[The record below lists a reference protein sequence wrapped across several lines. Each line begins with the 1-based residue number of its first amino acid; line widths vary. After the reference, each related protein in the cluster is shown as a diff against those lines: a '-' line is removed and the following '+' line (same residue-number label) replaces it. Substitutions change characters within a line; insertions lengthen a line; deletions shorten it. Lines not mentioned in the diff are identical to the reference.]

1 MIYKET
7 ESVNDKQQEV
17 PDDKI
22 QENILRGEKLIAK
35 SKKSIQT
42 IILAD
47 LFIFV
52 MGITT
57 LSLGSHFLDN
67 LFLIIYPILSLF
79 IFFMLF
85 STVSIYYKW
94 LYHIL
99 RNLRKFTET
108 RFFPKD
114 AAVGSL
120 FPGIG
125 QFMTFFIFKDILTRQ
140 KEILEKNGVH
150 SAPIPTLLLL
160 TPLIPAAI
168 FFLFFILT
176 LGIIKSIQF
185 WAFIFFASF
194 FFPIIRYVFIFKVV
208 FDIFAIIT
216 LLIYMKLVQQ
226 PILNEKAIAQLNIG
240 NIKATNPDK
249 EINPE
254 INGSPAENDEIPQDN
269 P

>member
-1 MIYKET
+1 MVCKET
-7 ESVNDKQQEV
+7 EPVNDEFKSQEV

-22 QENILRGEKLIAK
+22 QENILRGEKLIDR

-85 STVSIYYKW
+85 STASIYCKW

-99 RNLRKFTET
+99 RNLRKRIET

-114 AAVGSL
+114 AAIGSL
-120 FPGIG
+120 FPCIG
-125 QFMTFFIFKDILTRQ
+125 QFMTFFIFKDILTQQ
-140 KEILEKNGVH
+140 KKILEEHGIY
-150 SAPIPTLLLL
+150 SAPIPTFLLL
-160 TPLIPAAI
+160 TPLIPAT
-168 FFLFFILT
+168 FLFLFFLLT
-176 LGIIKSIQF
+176 LGMIKSIQF
-185 WAFIFFASF
+185 WAFLVFTSF
-194 FFPIIRYVFIFKVV
+194 FFPIIRYVFIFKVL

-226 PILNEKAIAQLNIG
+226 PISNEKAIAQLFIN
-240 NIKATNPDK
+240 NAQPDK
-249 EINPE
+249 KVNPE
-254 INGSPAENDEIPQDN
+254 IIDSPVENDDTPQEN
-269 P
+269 L

>member
-7 ESVNDKQQEV
+7 ESVNDKPQEV

-22 QENILRGEKLIAK
+22 QENVLRGEKLIAR

-52 MGITT
+52 IGIAT
-57 LSLGSHFLDN
+57 LSLGSNFFDN

-85 STVSIYYKW
+85 STASIYYKW

-99 RNLRKFTET
+99 RNLRKWTET

-114 AAVGSL
+114 AAIGSL
-120 FPGIG
+120 FPCIG
-125 QFMTFFIFKDILTRQ
+125 QFMTFFIFKDILTQQ
-140 KEILEKNGVH
+140 KKILEEHGIY
-150 SAPIPTLLLL
+150 SAPIPTFLLL
-160 TPLIPAAI
+160 TPLIPAT
-168 FFLFFILT
+168 FLFLFFLLT
-176 LGIIKSIQF
+176 LGMIKSIQF
-185 WAFIFFASF
+185 WAFLVFTSF
-194 FFPIIRYVFIFKVV
+194 FFPIIRYVFIFKVL

-226 PILNEKAIAQLNIG
+226 PISNEKAIAQLNIG

-249 EINPE
+249 EIN
-254 INGSPAENDEIPQDN
+254 GSPAENDEIPQDN

>member
-7 ESVNDKQQEV
+7 ESVNDKPQEV

-22 QENILRGEKLIAK
+22 QENVLRGEKLIAR

-85 STVSIYYKW
+85 STASIYCKW

-99 RNLRKFTET
+99 RNLRKWTET

-114 AAVGSL
+114 AAIGSL
-120 FPGIG
+120 FPCIG
-125 QFMTFFIFKDILTRQ
+125 QFMTFFIFKDILTQQ
-140 KEILEKNGVH
+140 KKILEEHGIY
-150 SAPIPTLLLL
+150 SAPIPTFLLL
-160 TPLIPAAI
+160 TPLIPASAL
-168 FFLFFILT
+168 FLFFLLT
-176 LGIIKSIQF
+176 LGMIKSIQF
-185 WAFIFFASF
+185 WAFLVFTSF
-194 FFPIIRYVFIFKVV
+194 FFPIIRYVFIFKVL

-216 LLIYMKLVQQ
+216 LLIYMNLVQQ
-226 PILNEKAIAQLNIG
+226 PISNEKAIAQLNID
-240 NIKATNPDK
+240 NTNP
-249 EINPE
+249 
-254 INGSPAENDEIPQDN
+254 
-269 P
+269 

>member
-7 ESVNDKQQEV
+7 ESVNDKPQEV

-22 QENILRGEKLIAK
+22 QENVLRGEKLIAR

-52 MGITT
+52 IGIAT

-85 STVSIYYKW
+85 STASIYCKW

-99 RNLRKFTET
+99 RNLRKRIET

-168 FFLFFILT
+168 FFLFLILT

-185 WAFIFFASF
+185 WAFLVFTSF
-194 FFPIIRYVFIFKVV
+194 FFPIIRYVFIFKVL

-226 PILNEKAIAQLNIG
+226 PISNEKAIAQLNID
-240 NIKATNPDK
+240 NTNP
-249 EINPE
+249 
-254 INGSPAENDEIPQDN
+254 
-269 P
+269 